1 MLLAGRSIFYTN
13 PELRRTRTKNLTV
26 ERNIESDDVSNFRRE
41 VPVVRRREV
50 ISLKLI
56 LERRFVG
63 RHGIIPIGPRAE
75 VNQLTAFGT
84 ERTMR
89 IIFPL
94 DGFIAGRA
102 FHKKNCQPSAISK
115 ALIKLRASAELT
127 RKS

>member
-1 MLLAGRSIFYTN
+1 MLLAWRSIFYTN
-13 PELRRTRTKNLTV
+13 PQLRRTRTKNSNV
-26 ERNIESDDVSNFRRE
+26 ELSIESDDVSNFRRE
-41 VPVVRRREV
+41 VPVIRHREA

-63 RHGIIPIGPRAE
+63 RHGIIPVGPRAE

-84 ERTMR
+84 KRTMR

-102 FHKKNCQPSAISK
+102 FHKKAFSRQLLAVSQAHN
-115 ALIKLRASAELT
+115 
-127 RKS
+127 